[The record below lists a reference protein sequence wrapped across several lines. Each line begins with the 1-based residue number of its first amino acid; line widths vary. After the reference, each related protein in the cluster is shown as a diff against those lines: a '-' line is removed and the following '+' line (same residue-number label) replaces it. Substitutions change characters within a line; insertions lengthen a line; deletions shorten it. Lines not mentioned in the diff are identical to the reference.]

1 MFKDVVIDREKE
13 FVIGLLMYL
22 CLVVILY
29 IDVEYINYRMIGVV
43 VLEKEVLFIEMGIF
57 DQ

>member
-13 FVIGLLMYL
+13 FVIGLLIYL

-57 DQ
+57 D

>member
-57 DQ
+57 D